1 MDGAISRRMIAL
13 AVACG
18 EWAPAAR
25 KRATHDGWSCD
36 VSLCKAF
43 LHIAGELEQECR
55 IGLQE
60 RSFSRLWRG

>member
-1 MDGAISRRMIAL
+1 MVGAISRRMIAL

-43 LHIAGELEQECR
+43 LHIAGELEQ
-55 IGLQE
+55 
-60 RSFSRLWRG
+60 RLWRG

>member
-18 EWAPAAR
+18 LWGAGAR

-43 LHIAGELEQECR
+43 LHIAGELEQ
-55 IGLQE
+55 
-60 RSFSRLWRG
+60 RLWRG